1 MEKNKNLIS
10 ISGKSGS
17 GKDTVAVFIQ
27 GLIIEAKDPS
37 FFIIPKSNIIDPLT
51 NRFPMTTGMLDY
63 LRYASTVET
72 LEAVSQYSIHRFA
85 DNLKQIVSLLTGIPR
100 LDLEKEEVKN
110 SYLGDEWN
118 TLMVANYFIGSS
130 EEFRQLLEENKNIK
144 PVIQNPINMGDNY
157 RFDYYEMVHRMTV
170 RELLQKCGTDALR
183 NNVHKDVHVNALFAN
198 YKGKVSGRTAIIDFS
213 EVSKDIIYVSESIY
227 GEFPKWIIPDLRFYN
242 EFLACKQRG
251 AITIRVERDYD
262 KSDPKYLHLSETG
275 LDDMRDEFD
284 YTITNNSTIQ
294 ELIESVKYIL
304 KKEQII

>member
-10 ISGKSGS
+10 ISGKSDS

-27 GLIIEAKDPS
+27 TLIVEAKDPS
-37 FFIIPKSNIIDPLT
+37 FFIVPIDNSIDPVT
-51 NRFPMTTGMLDY
+51 NRMPMTTDMIDY
-63 LRYASTVET
+63 LKHYSTPGAMAT
-72 LEAVSQYSIHRFA
+72 ISQYSIHRFA

-118 TLMVANYFIGSS
+118 YITQSIN
-130 EEFRQLLEENKNIK
+130 EKLE
-144 PVIQNPINMGDNY
+144 PIDIH
-157 RFDYYEMVHRMTV
+157 HRMTV

-198 YKGKVSGRTAIIDFS
+198 YKGKVSGRVAIIDFS
-213 EVSKDIIYVSESIY
+213 KIDTDITYVSESVY

-251 AITIRVERDYD
+251 AITIRIERDYD
-262 KSDPKYLHLSETG
+262 KSDPKYLHPSETE
-275 LDDMRDEFD
+275 LDGMRDDFD
-284 YTITNNSTIQ
+284 YTITNNGTIQ
-294 ELIESVKYIL
+294 ELVESVKYVL